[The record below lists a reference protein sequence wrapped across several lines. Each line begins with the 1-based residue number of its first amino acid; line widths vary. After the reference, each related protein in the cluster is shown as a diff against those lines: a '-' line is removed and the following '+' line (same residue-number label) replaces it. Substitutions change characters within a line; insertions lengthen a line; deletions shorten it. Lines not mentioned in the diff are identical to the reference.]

1 MDEQSIF
8 RTGLG
13 ISVEVK
19 KSSIAR
25 ARSVL
30 GDVDCVL
37 TDAGTHSLVEICG
50 NVILELYDV
59 IIE

>member
-1 MDEQSIF
+1 MEEQPIF

-13 ISVEVK
+13 KSVEVK

-30 GDVDCVL
+30 VDVDCAL
-37 TDAGTHSLVEICG
+37 TDAGTHSLLEICG
-50 NVILELYDV
+50 NVIF
-59 IIE
+59 

>member
-1 MDEQSIF
+1 MEEQPIF

-13 ISVEVK
+13 KSVEVK

-30 GDVDCVL
+30 GEMDGTL
-37 TDAGTHSLVEICG
+37 TDAGMYFLLIFSTFRVISLLI
-50 NVILELYDV
+50 
-59 IIE
+59 